1 MLFVLSIQEKTGF
14 ARRGRKG
21 AFYART
27 KMMLNAGTKV
37 LSKMVRLPYDDDKGS
52 EVRSHMWLCA
62 PQLASSRQCSWAL
75 RP

>member
-1 MLFVLSIQEKTGF
+1 MMFVLSIQEKAGL

-37 LSKMVRLPYDDDKGS
+37 LSKIVRVPYDDDKGS

-62 PQLASSRQCSWAL
+62 PQLPVFLSLGCDLW
-75 RP
+75 